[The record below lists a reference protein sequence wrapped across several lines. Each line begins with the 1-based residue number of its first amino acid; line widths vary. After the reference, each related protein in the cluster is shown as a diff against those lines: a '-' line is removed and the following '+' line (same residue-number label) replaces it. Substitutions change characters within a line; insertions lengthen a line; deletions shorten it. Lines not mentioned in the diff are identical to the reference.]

1 MQSSRVIARWPAAR
15 KPDVANFRLGA
26 PGSSSAH
33 ASAGRTGPRRL
44 TVRRRGNRRL
54 RALLAATAAALSA
67 CGGGSAPISPMADSA
82 PMRLD
87 APANHGL
94 APLEQF
100 EVQPG
105 GSEEHG
111 NVVIACPAGGPG
123 CVLRVAADG
132 FLEYEH
138 TGGRPSVALVTF
150 TAGEIAGSLGDLQ
163 RVGSGTALVWHG
175 ARYPRP
181 ESAVCLALIIGC
193 EGGLGPIH
201 YGSVKGLDVADFVF
215 LGRRNDVS
223 LADKTV
229 VAQETGRPSYR
240 ALAGWMDHSFFLI
253 ETPRRGVPPG
263 GTARDHRYYRAYSA
277 GNATGTDPD
286 LSGGAAAR
294 WSGVMWGL
302 LMTNPDQSEPDAFV
316 RGDATVTVSSLQGNA
331 DFMVNVAFTNI
342 RHEAT
347 GARIEDL
354 RWRDLPLRS
363 GSFGIS
369 PVNADAAEI
378 SRHPAS
384 QGISG
389 RFYGPN
395 HEEAGGLFGRREVSL
410 DAHAAAGVR
419 AEVSGAFGARRH

>member
-1 MQSSRVIARWPAAR
+1 
-15 KPDVANFRLGA
+15 
-26 PGSSSAH
+26 
-33 ASAGRTGPRRL
+33 
-44 TVRRRGNRRL
+44 
-54 RALLAATAAALSA
+54 
-67 CGGGSAPISPMADSA
+67 
-82 PMRLD
+82 MRLD

-94 APLEQF
+94 APLEQL

-111 NVVIACPAGGPG
+111 NVVISCPAGGPG

-132 FLEYEH
+132 SLEYEH
-138 TGGRPSVALVTF
+138 TGGRPSVALLTF
-150 TAGEIAGSLGDLQ
+150 TAEEIAGSLRDLQ
-163 RVGSGTALVWHG
+163 RVGSGPALVWHG

-181 ESAVCLALIIGC
+181 ESVICLALIIGC

-215 LGRRNDVS
+215 LERRNGVS
-223 LADKTV
+223 LAEETV
-229 VAQETGRPSYR
+229 VAQETGHPSFR

-253 ETPRRGVPPG
+253 ETPRRGVSPG
-263 GTARDHRYYRAYSA
+263 GTAPDHRYYRAYSA

-286 LSGGAAAR
+286 LSGGSAAT

-316 RGDATVTVSSLQGNA
+316 HGDATMTVLSPQGNP
-331 DFMVNVAFTNI
+331 DLTVDVAFTNI

-369 PVNADAAEI
+369 PVSADAAEI

-395 HEEAGGLFGRREVSL
+395 HEEAGGLFGRKDVL
-410 DAHAAAGVR
+410 LGAHAAAGVR
-419 AEVSGAFGARRH
+419 AEVSGAFGARRD